1 MECYEKSLLEYHD
14 DKIYSK
20 CNELKKQKKKLEEE
34 TYINPELSKAAKE
47 EGNIAYKQGQFPEAL
62 QKYTEAIKR
71 NPKDPVPYSNRA
83 ATYTKLGQFPAALAD
98 CEKCLELDPQF
109 VRAYARKGA
118 IHFYMKE
125 FHKSL
130 DAYQKGLQVDPENAE
145 LKEGLQKTLHAIAE
159 QQRSEKPDE
168 EQIKHAMADPEIQ
181 KILMDPVL
189 QNVSNK
195 QNSNREEF
203 HTCWI

>member
-1 MECYEKSLLEYHD
+1 M
-14 DKIYSK
+14 
-20 CNELKKQKKKLEEE
+20 KKLKKKLEEE
-34 TYINPELSKAAKE
+34 SYIDPELSKVAKE
-47 EGNIAYKQGQFPEAL
+47 EGNNLYKQGQFPEAL

-83 ATYTKLGQFPAALAD
+83 ATLTKLGQFPSALAD
-98 CEKCLELDPQF
+98 CEKCLQLDPQF

-125 FHKSL
+125 YHKSL
-130 DAYQKGLQVDPENAE
+130 DAYQQGLQVDPNNAE
-145 LKEGLQKTLHAIAE
+145 LKEGLQKTLSAIAE

-189 QNVSNK
+189 QNLLQEAQSNPSCIQK
-195 QNSNREEF
+195 AMSSPGMAAKIQKLVAAGILR
-203 HTCWI
+203 IG